1 MIHNFDAQRYIK
13 TMKLYKLHGEQ
24 IVEGDFKD
32 IWKFFSDPSNLSKI
46 TPPDMNFKILT
57 EDLPDR

>member
-1 MIHNFDAQRYIK
+1 
-13 TMKLYKLHGEQ
+13 MKLYKLHREQ